1 MIDTRLI
8 LLFCAFFSMSL
19 TWAQTSPS
27 APVPQVESGHIERI
41 TSMPSQFV
49 DARHIDVWLPDHF
62 ETLKAKGQR
71 FQVIYMHDG
80 QMLFDP
86 NTTWNKQAWHVD
98 RAIAQL
104 MASGKLAPTLVVGIW
119 NRGPYRHSEY
129 FPQKFLQYMQAEFK
143 QPLIAQALQ
152 NKPQSDAYLR
162 FLTQELKPY
171 IDAHYP
177 TLTDP
182 AHTAIMGSSMGGLIS
197 IYALSE
203 YPQIFGSAAGLST
216 HWMGTFAPN
225 AHIPLAAY
233 NYLQQ
238 HLPDAKGHKIYQDH
252 GTTELDA
259 NYAIYQVF
267 VNQILRDKGY
277 QETSPTPSLMTE
289 VYEGTGHNELAWA
302 QRLTKPLQF
311 LFQNK

>member
-1 MIDTRLI
+1 MPQ
-8 LLFCAFFSMSL
+8 LLSLFLGALLCASNAL
-19 TWAQTSPS
+19 AQTPDA
-27 APVPQVESGHIERI
+27 APLPHPEFGKIQRI

-49 DARHIDVWLPDHF
+49 EARHVDVWLPDNF
-62 ETLKAKGQR
+62 ETQKANGQR
-71 FQVIYMHDG
+71 FQVLYMHDG

-86 NTTWNKQAWHVD
+86 HATWNKQAWHVD
-98 RAIAQL
+98 RAVTQL
-104 MASGKLAPTLVVGIW
+104 MANKQLAPTLVVGIW
-119 NRGPYRHSEY
+119 NNGKYRHSDY
-129 FPQKFLQYMQAEFK
+129 FPQKFLPYLQAEFRDM
-143 QPLIAQALQ
+143 LIAKALEG
-152 NKPQSDAYLR
+152 KPRSDAYLK
-162 FLTQELKPY
+162 FVTQELKPY

-203 YPQIFGSAAGLST
+203 YPNIFGSAAGLST

-225 AHIPLAAY
+225 MHIPLAAY

-238 HLPDAKGHKIYQDH
+238 HLPDAQGHKIYQDH

-277 QETSPTPSLMTE
+277 QETSTAPNFMTK

-302 QRLTKPLQF
+302 QRLTEPLQF
-311 LFQNK
+311 LFPNK